1 MLFQIMRKGIET
13 SHLWTEERQRGECVS
28 SFGTA
33 LIPTGDKDC
42 CFTITIGREEMME
55 GLRLLRLSQLKL

>member
-1 MLFQIMRKGIET
+1 MRKGIET
-13 SHLWTEERQRGECVS
+13 SDLWGEERQRGEGVS

-42 CFTITIGREEMME
+42 CFTITIGREDMME
-55 GLRLLRLSQLKL
+55 GLRRLQLTQLKLQ